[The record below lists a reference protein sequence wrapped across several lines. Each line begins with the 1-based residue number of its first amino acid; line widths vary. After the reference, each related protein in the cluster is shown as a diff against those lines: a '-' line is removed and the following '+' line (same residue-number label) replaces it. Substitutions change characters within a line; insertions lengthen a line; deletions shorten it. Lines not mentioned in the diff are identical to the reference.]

1 MKTTR
6 AIKSSLAAL
15 ALILVAGPAA
25 TAVGQDVRGSSRAT
39 TDDILDAAE
48 RRLDAQIEEEAERE
62 VETDLE
68 AETRVTRQDAE
79 ADDRTPEEIDNL
91 MRQLE
96 SRYQSQIERFR
107 QLIQSQPYDAQRPNW
122 MFQKAELLW
131 ELRNME
137 YVRARSEFNVCMDAV
152 YQGTLD
158 EAACDEPL
166 PEYSEPQRLYESVLN
181 EFPDYPRLDEVL
193 FRLGSGLLDAGEG
206 AQAVVY
212 LQRLVQYYPNS
223 RYLPDTH
230 LALGDFFF
238 DQQMTSAAR
247 DNFEKVLNYETYRNF
262 DYAVYKLGWTHF
274 NMGEHR
280 ESADRFMQVIASA
293 EGSQTFGFLQNQAA
307 NDLMLAL
314 AELPEGWKE
323 ARDYF
328 TQMRDI
334 DFAYQQLDRMAG
346 YLEIQG
352 KDDDAI
358 AVYDWFLGE
367 RPNHRNVPSWH
378 DAIARSLREVNFEG
392 YEARVNQAVAYMHP
406 DSTWAAHNREEERAI
421 ANANLFVESNLARL
435 ANHYHRQAQ
444 RGEDVEDFR
453 TAADYY
459 QQFIDWFPEHPASF
473 DMTFFL
479 GEIYLYALEDFERAA
494 NQYQM
499 VVDLYRG
506 DNVPSEADQAEI
518 EALVRDSAYNIVV
531 SFNEL
536 VRRHHPESVLVDMAD
551 RAGDD
556 PELTVQSVDEL
567 SGEDGQAPP
576 IERQD
581 LLQWELGFVRASD
594 QFSEM
599 YPNDDITPTVDYVA
613 AEVYR
618 SRGHYDNCI
627 PRYESIIQNAPQHR
641 YASFAGNSLLEA
653 NYRLERW
660 DDVERW
666 ARHLYENEIF
676 DVTPADSL
684 TSAIAFAINQRA
696 IGLMEAEEFDAAATD
711 LLRLAAEFP
720 DSHLAPGALFNAAA
734 IYERGDRVNNAVE
747 VYLQI
752 VNDYS
757 DSEQASESLYV
768 LGLIHEARADFARA
782 AGFFQRLGE
791 EQYRSNENAADA
803 VFNAAVLREAMEDWQ
818 LAISTYED
826 YLGYFEEID
835 NRNEVEL
842 HLAFLEKERE
852 AWTDAERRFQA
863 YLGKDDVPETE
874 RIEIHLELGLIAE
887 RLQRGANWR
896 EQADQHFTQVMELW
910 SGLEEEDQKRSMRHH
925 ASQARF
931 RQAEVIFER
940 FRGVTLSFP
949 VQRLRETAEEKA
961 GYQQEAEAIFRE
973 IISMGSPMWI
983 AASSFRIG
991 QSYQEFAEGLFALPI
1006 PEGLTMEQEMDYEMS
1021 IEDLAM
1027 PLQEQALQA
1036 FNNALTLALRFQAYN
1051 EWSSRSAQM
1060 ISQLERIAFPI
1071 TSQDGVHVEHN
1082 RTEFFAP
1089 PAVDSLDVVWER
1101 GAPRWER
1108 LRPPP
1113 PAPEVDVDEEG
1124 NPISVDGESAS

>member
-1 MKTTR
+1 MNISPL
-6 AIKSSLAAL
+6 IKKSLVAL
-15 ALILVAGPAA
+15 ALVSLTGASS
-25 TAVGQDVRGSSRAT
+25 TAFAQDVRGSGRAT
-39 TDDILDAAE
+39 TDDILSAAE
-48 RRLDAQIEEEAERE
+48 ERLDAQVEEEAERE

-68 AETRVTRQDAE
+68 AETRVRLEDTQVDERS
-79 ADDRTPEEIDNL
+79 PEEIEAL
-91 MRQLE
+91 QRQLE
-96 SRYQSQIERFR
+96 SRYDSQIQRFR
-107 QLIQSQPYDAQRPNW
+107 QLIESQPYDAQRPNW

-137 YVRARSEFNVCMDAV
+137 YVRARSEYNVCLDAV

-158 EAACDEPL
+158 EADCDEPS
-166 PEYSEPQRLYESVLN
+166 PEYEEPQRLYEAVLQ

-193 FRLGSGLLDAGEG
+193 FRLGSGLLEADEG
-206 AQAVVY
+206 AQAVSY
-212 LQRLVQYYPNS
+212 LQRLVSSYPNS
-223 RYLPDTH
+223 RYLPDAY

-247 DNFEKVLNYETYRNF
+247 DNYENVLNHESYRNF

-280 ESADRFMQVIASA
+280 ESADRFKQVIEAS
-293 EGSQTFGFLQNQAA
+293 EGHQAWGFLQTQAA

-314 AELPEGWKE
+314 AELPGGWIE

-328 TQMRDI
+328 TNLRDI
-334 DFAYQQLDRMAG
+334 DYAYEQLDRMAG

-352 KDDDAI
+352 KDEDAI
-358 AVYDWFLGE
+358 AVYDWFLQE
-367 RPNHRNVPSWH
+367 RPNHRNVPSWM
-378 DAIARSLREVNFEG
+378 DAVARSLREVDFEG
-392 YEARVNQAVAYMHP
+392 YEERVNQAVAYLHP
-406 DSTWAAHNREEERAI
+406 DSMWSQHNREEERARR
-421 ANANLFVESNLARL
+421 NADLFVESNLARL

-444 RGEDVEDFR
+444 RQEDVESYA

-479 GEIYLYALEDFERAA
+479 GEIYLYALEDYERAA
-494 NQYQM
+494 AQYQM
-499 VVDLYRG
+499 VVDLYNG
-506 DNVPSEADQAEI
+506 DNIPSEANEDDV

-531 SFNEL
+531 AYNEL
-536 VRRHHPESVLVDMAD
+536 VRMHHPESVLVDMAE
-551 RAGDD
+551 RAGED

-567 SGEDGQAPP
+567 SGEDGETPP

-581 LLQWELGFVRASD
+581 LLRWEEGFVRASD

-660 DDVERW
+660 DEVEKW
-666 ARHLYENEIF
+666 ARHLLENEIF
-676 DVTPADSL
+676 DVTPEDSL
-684 TSAIAFAINQRA
+684 TSAIAYAINERA
-696 IGLMEAEEFDAAATD
+696 INLMEDEQFDDAADD

-720 DSHLAPGALFNAAA
+720 ESHLAPGALFNAAA
-734 IYERGDRVNNAVE
+734 IFERGDRVNRAVE
-747 VYLQI
+747 VYLQ
-752 VNDYS
+752 VVDDYPSS
-757 DSEQASESLYV
+757 DQAPEALFV
-768 LGLIHEARADFARA
+768 LGLIHEARTDFARA
-782 AGFFQRLGE
+782 ADFFQRLGE
-791 EQYRSNENAADA
+791 EEYRDNENASTA
-803 VFNAAVLREAMEDWQ
+803 VFDAAVLREAMEDWQ

-826 YLGYFEEID
+826 YLSFFEDID

-842 HLAFLEKERE
+842 HLAFLEKERD
-852 AWTDAERRFQA
+852 AWTDAEGRFER
-863 YLGKDDVPETE
+863 YLQKEDIPDSE
-874 RIEIHLELGLIAE
+874 RVEIHLELGLIAE
-887 RLQRGANWR
+887 RLQRGNNWQ
-896 EQADQHFTQVMELW
+896 EEADRHFTQT
-910 SGLEEEDQKRSMRHH
+910 LEIWESLEDEDVKRALRHQ

-931 RQAEVIFER
+931 RQTEVIFEQ
-940 FRGVTLSFP
+940 FRDVNLSFP
-949 VQRLRETAEEKA
+949 VARLRETAEQKA
-961 GYQQEAEAIFRE
+961 ELQQQAETMYRE
-973 IISMGSPMWI
+973 IIGMGSPLWV
-983 AASSFRIG
+983 AAASFRIG
-991 QSYQEFAEGLFALPI
+991 QSYQEFAEALFALPI

-1027 PLQEQALQA
+1027 PLQDQALA
-1036 FNNALTLALRFQAYN
+1036 AYRNALDLALRFQAYN
-1051 EWSSRSAQM
+1051 EWSSRSAEQ

-1071 TSQDGVHVEHN
+1071 TGQDGVTVEHN
-1082 RTEFFAP
+1082 RTEFFSP

-1113 PAPEVDVDEEG
+1113 PPEPELDEEG
-1124 NPISVDGESAS
+1124 NPIEVDQEPAS